1 MSCWRGELGSIRN
14 RKTEKIRS
22 VPKTAC
28 NTVKTDKFSHLSYQ
42 IPNRSD
48 TVSDK
53 WSIGRFRGYSRSV
66 EALNCRS
73 DREETRSQVGKT
85 ENHIGYQIWEAIGC
99 CCVFFNEN
107 RKLSAKKNGKSA
119 SRNEHQNRKA
129 EVFWHKTRLT
139 DLKNSQN
146 CKTENSNATLLYV
159 VGGSSLNRNS
169 RFKFQSCI
177 LPVDRV
183 QNRNSILSAI
193 RLEGYCKDLTLS
205 EEFNVQ
211 AKTWMLECCREKID
225 CWK

>member
-1 MSCWRGELGSIRN
+1 MTNGAKGGFAAIQDQWRRLIAAQI
-14 RKTEKIRS
+14 EKKPEAKWEK
-22 VPKTAC
+22 PKT
-28 NTVKTDKFSHLSYQ
+28 TL
-42 IPNRSD
+42 D
-48 TVSDK
+48 TKSEKPLV
-53 WSIGRFRGYSRSV
+53 V
-66 EALNCRS
+66 
-73 DREETRSQVGKT
+73 V
-85 ENHIGYQIWEAIGC
+85 
-99 CCVFFNEN
+99 VFFNEN

-211 AKTWMLECCREKID
+211 AKT
-225 CWK
+225 